1 MLICNQTV
9 LYVQVHS
16 HRLRLQRRL
25 YDVYIV
31 LMIPYNSELV
41 SPLKSSYFES
51 YDQVVFTVAYF
62 VGNPVYAIENIKIYT
77 LSYDMHG
84 ARYSKKQIKLC
95 QDLDSYVKYSAMLL
109 SEVLNNQQLSHL

>member
-9 LYVQVHS
+9 LYVQGYS

-31 LMIPYNSELV
+31 FILKLMIPYNSELV

-62 VGNPVYAIENIKIYT
+62 VGNPVYAIENIKNIPFKLWHAWCLIYKET
-77 LSYDMHG
+77 
-84 ARYSKKQIKLC
+84 
-95 QDLDSYVKYSAMLL
+95 
-109 SEVLNNQQLSHL
+109 N